1 MSLPNRIT
9 VEMTDLPKLK
19 NPSLICGLPGSG
31 YVGKLAI
38 DHLIEELKGIQF
50 ASIFSSSFP
59 PQVLIQPDGTAD
71 LMKNIMYYCKG
82 KSSDLVLLSGD
93 AQPVTPESE
102 YEMAEEITKICQ
114 KLGVKT
120 IYTLAAYITGTFT
133 KAQRVYG
140 TSTSPE
146 IVKEFSKHSIYPM
159 NSGSITGMNGLL
171 IGVGKRKNMTGVCLL
186 GETSGYVVDA
196 MASKSVLETLAKIL
210 GLKLDLAG
218 ISKKAQ
224 DTKQLVK
231 TIEEQMAGRHSPES
245 LPMQQPDKKLGYI
258 S

>member
-1 MSLPNRIT
+1 MSLPKRII
-9 VEMTDLPKLK
+9 VEISEMPKLK
-19 NPSLICGLPGSG
+19 NPSMICGLPGSG
-31 YVGKLAI
+31 YVGKLAV
-38 DHLIEELKGIQF
+38 DHLIEELHGVPF
-50 ASIFSSSFP
+50 ANIFSSSFP

-71 LMKNIMYYCKG
+71 LMKNTLYYCKS

-102 YEMAEEITKICQ
+102 YEMAEEITKMCE
-114 KLGVKT
+114 KLGVRT

-146 IVKEFSKHSIYPM
+146 IVKEFSKHSVVSM

-171 IGVGKRKNMTGVCLL
+171 IGVGKRKDITGVCLL

-196 MASKSVLETLAKIL
+196 MASKSVLEALGNIL

-231 TIEEQMAGRHSPES
+231 TIEEQMAGRHSPDS